1 MDGCELSTCAVAT
14 ALCRRDAPTLLRKL
28 RRGRHSGAAT
38 VQFLLP
44 HSSGS
49 RDYCWELKARILF
62 FLLLSVTPALAGLGK
77 YSHLIK
83 ADPASAPSAPPRSG
97 VRITYLGTN
106 GYLLESRDTVLLVD
120 PYFSR
125 QSLLRT
131 ALKQEPIRATNLI
144 NQWTR
149 EHPKIDAV
157 LVTHG
162 HIDHLYDVPPI
173 ARATGATLIASA
185 TSVRLARSAGLPANQ
200 TRPARAGARIRV
212 KGASIRVLPAVH
224 DRVFGVTPFTGPPAH
239 LPPRKIDHWVLG
251 EPLAFLVEIGGKRV
265 FINSGGRGDQP
276 LTLNTAPV
284 DLAIVGVASPD
295 AIDAFS
301 STIAQLKP
309 RYILPSHQD
318 DFFRPLRNGFVF
330 LPLTD
335 FPAVR
340 RAATAAAPR
349 GQLILLDYF
358 KPWTLR

>member
-1 MDGCELSTCAVAT
+1 M
-14 ALCRRDAPTLLRKL
+14 
-28 RRGRHSGAAT
+28 
-38 VQFLLP
+38 
-44 HSSGS
+44 
-49 RDYCWELKARILF
+49 ELKARILF
-62 FLLLSVTPALAGLGK
+62 YLLLAVTPALGSLEK
-77 YSHLIK
+77 YSQFVK
-83 ADPASAPSAPPRSG
+83 ADPAPALFAPPRHG

-106 GYLLESRDTVLLVD
+106 GYLLESPDTVLLID

-125 QSLLRT
+125 QSLFRT
-131 ALKQEPIRATNLI
+131 ALKLEPVRETNLI

-157 LVTHG
+157 LVSHG
-162 HIDHLYDVPPI
+162 HVDHLYDVPPI
-173 ARATGATLIASA
+173 VRATGARLIASA
-185 TSVRLARSAGLPANQ
+185 TSVRLAQSAGVPAQQ
-200 TRPARAGARIRV
+200 TRSVRTGAIISV
-212 KGASIRVLPAVH
+212 KGAVIRVLPAAH
-224 DRVFGVTPFTGPPAH
+224 DRIFGVTPFTGPVKH

-251 EPLAFLVEIGGKRV
+251 DPLAFLIEIGGKRI

-276 LTLNTAPV
+276 LALNAAPV

-301 STIAQLKP
+301 PTIAQLKP

-330 LPLTD
+330 LPLTN

-340 RAATAAAPR
+340 RAAAATAPR

>member
-1 MDGCELSTCAVAT
+1 M
-14 ALCRRDAPTLLRKL
+14 
-28 RRGRHSGAAT
+28 
-38 VQFLLP
+38 
-44 HSSGS
+44 
-49 RDYCWELKARILF
+49 KARILF
-62 FLLLSVTPALAGLGK
+62 YLLLSGTPALAGLEK
-77 YSHLIK
+77 YSQLVK
-83 ADPASAPSAPPRSG
+83 ADPPPALSAPPRSG

-106 GYLLESRDTVLLVD
+106 GYLLESRDTVLLID

-125 QSLLRT
+125 QSLFRT
-131 ALKQEPIRATNLI
+131 ALKLGPVRETNLI

-162 HIDHLYDVPPI
+162 HVDHLFDVPPI
-173 ARATGATLIASA
+173 ARATGAKLIASA
-185 TSVRLARSAGLPANQ
+185 TSVQLAQSAGVPRSQTRSVRPGATITVKSAVIRILPA
-200 TRPARAGARIRV
+200 A
-212 KGASIRVLPAVH
+212 H
-224 DRVFGVTPFTGPPAH
+224 DRVFGVTPFKGPAIH

-251 EPLAFLVEIGGKRV
+251 DPLAFLIEIGGKRI
-265 FINSGGRGDQP
+265 FINSGGRGDTE
-276 LTLNTAPV
+276 LSLNAAPV

-301 STIAQLKP
+301 PTIAQLKP

-330 LPLTD
+330 LPLTN

-340 RAATAAAPR
+340 RAAAASAPR

-358 KPWTLR
+358 RPWTLR

>member
-1 MDGCELSTCAVAT
+1 M
-14 ALCRRDAPTLLRKL
+14 
-28 RRGRHSGAAT
+28 
-38 VQFLLP
+38 
-44 HSSGS
+44 
-49 RDYCWELKARILF
+49 KARILF
-62 FLLLSVTPALAGLGK
+62 YLLLSAIPALGGLEK
-77 YSHLIK
+77 YPQLVK
-83 ADPASAPSAPPRSG
+83 ADPAPAISGAPRNG

-106 GYLLESRDTVLLVD
+106 GYLLETRDTVLLID

-125 QSLLRT
+125 QSLTRT
-131 ALKQEPIRATNLI
+131 ALKLEPVPHTNLV

-162 HIDHLYDVPPI
+162 HVDHLFDVPSVV
-173 ARATGATLIASA
+173 RATGAKLIASA
-185 TSVRLARSAGLPANQ
+185 TSVRLAQSAGVPAKQ
-200 TRPARAGARIRV
+200 TRVVRTGATVRV
-212 KGASIRVLPAVH
+212 KGAVIRVLPAAH
-224 DRVFGVTPFTGPPAH
+224 DRIFGVTPFKGPVKH

-251 EPLAFLVEIGGKRV
+251 DPLAFLIEMGGKRI

-276 LTLNTAPV
+276 LSLKTAPV

-301 STIAQLKP
+301 STIAQLAP

-318 DFFRPLRNGFVF
+318 DFFRPLRKGFVF

-340 RAATAAAPR
+340 RAAAAAAPR
-349 GQLILLDYF
+349 GQVILLDYF

>member
-1 MDGCELSTCAVAT
+1 M
-14 ALCRRDAPTLLRKL
+14 
-28 RRGRHSGAAT
+28 
-38 VQFLLP
+38 
-44 HSSGS
+44 
-49 RDYCWELKARILF
+49 KARVLF
-62 FLLLSVTPALAGLGK
+62 YLFLSVTPAFAGLGK
-77 YSHLIK
+77 YAQLVK
-83 ADPASAPSAPPRSG
+83 ADPSTALSAPPRQG

-106 GYLLESRDTVLLVD
+106 GYLLESRDTVVLID

-131 ALKQEPIRATNLI
+131 ALKLEPVRETNLI
-144 NQWTR
+144 NHWTR
-149 EHPKIDAV
+149 EHPKIHAV

-173 ARATGATLIASA
+173 MRATGAKLIASS
-185 TSVRLARSAGLPANQ
+185 TSVQLAQSAGVPANQ
-200 TRPARAGARIRV
+200 TRSARAGTTVRV
-212 KGASIRVLPAVH
+212 KGAHIRVLPAVH
-224 DRVFGVTPFTGPPAH
+224 DRVFGVTPFKGPPVH

-251 EPLAFLVEIGGKRV
+251 EPLAFLIEIGGKRI
-265 FINSGGRGDQP
+265 FINSGGRGDHP
-276 LTLNTAPV
+276 VALNSAPV

-301 STIAQLKP
+301 ATIAQLTP

-335 FPAVR
+335 FSAVR
-340 RAATAAAPR
+340 RAAAAAAPR

>member
-1 MDGCELSTCAVAT
+1 M
-14 ALCRRDAPTLLRKL
+14 
-28 RRGRHSGAAT
+28 
-38 VQFLLP
+38 QI
-44 HSSGS
+44 
-49 RDYCWELKARILF
+49 RILF
-62 FLLLSVTPALAGLGK
+62 YLLLSVTPALAGLEK
-77 YSHLIK
+77 YSQLVK
-83 ADPASAPSAPPRSG
+83 ADPPSATSARPRHG

-106 GYLLESRDTVLLVD
+106 GYLLESRDTILLID

-125 QSLLRT
+125 QSLSRT
-131 ALKQEPIRATNLI
+131 ALKLKPIRETNLI

-149 EHPKIDAV
+149 EHPRIDAV

-162 HIDHLYDVPPI
+162 HVDHLFDVPPI
-173 ARATGATLIASA
+173 VRATGAKLIASA
-185 TSVRLARSAGLPANQ
+185 TSVQLAKSAGVPANQ
-200 TRPARAGARIRV
+200 TRSVRVGATISV
-212 KGASIRVLPAVH
+212 KGAVIRVLPAAH
-224 DRVFGVTPFTGPPAH
+224 DRVFGVTPFKGPATH

-251 EPLAFLVEIGGKRV
+251 DPLAFLIEIGGKRI
-265 FINSGGRGDQP
+265 FINSGGRGDTQ
-276 LTLNTAPV
+276 LSLNAAPV

-301 STIAQLKP
+301 PTIAQLRP

-330 LPLTD
+330 LPLTN

-340 RAATAAAPR
+340 RAAAASAPR

>member
-1 MDGCELSTCAVAT
+1 VAT
-14 ALCRRDAPTLLRKL
+14 ALKK
-28 RRGRHSGAAT
+28 
-38 VQFLLP
+38 QFLLP
-44 HSSGS
+44 HSGGS
-49 RDYCWELKARILF
+49 PDYRQELKARVLF
-62 FLLLSVTPALAGLGK
+62 YLLLSVSPALAGFGK
-77 YSHLIK
+77 YSQLVK
-83 ADPASAPSAPPRSG
+83 ADAGSALSAPPRHG

-106 GYLLESRDTVLLVD
+106 GYLLESRDTVLLID

-131 ALKQEPIRATNLI
+131 ALKLEPVRETNLI

-162 HIDHLYDVPPI
+162 HVDHLYDVPPI
-173 ARATGATLIASA
+173 VRATGAKLIASS
-185 TSVRLARSAGLPANQ
+185 TSVRLAQSTGVPAKQ
-200 TRPARAGARIRV
+200 TRSARAGTTVRV
-212 KGASIRVLPAVH
+212 KGANIRVLPAVH
-224 DRVFGVTPFTGPPAH
+224 DRVFGVTPFKGPPAH

-251 EPLAFLVEIGGKRV
+251 EPLAFLIEIGGKRI

-276 LTLNTAPV
+276 VALNTAPV

-340 RAATAAAPR
+340 RAAAAAAPR

>member
-1 MDGCELSTCAVAT
+1 MSI
-14 ALCRRDAPTLLRKL
+14 
-28 RRGRHSGAAT
+28 GRL
-38 VQFLLP
+38 QFLLP
-44 HSSGS
+44 HSRGS
-49 RDYCWELKARILF
+49 PDYRRELKARVLF
-62 FLLLSVTPALAGLGK
+62 YLLLSVTPALAGLGK
-77 YSHLIK
+77 YSQLVK
-83 ADPASAPSAPPRSG
+83 ADPGPARSAPPRHG

-106 GYLLESRDTVLLVD
+106 GYLLESRDTVLLID

-131 ALKQEPIRATNLI
+131 ALKLEPVRETNLI

-162 HIDHLYDVPPI
+162 HVDHLYDVPPI
-173 ARATGATLIASA
+173 VRATGAKLVASA
-185 TSVRLARSAGLPANQ
+185 TSIRLAQSAGVPAKQ
-200 TRPARAGARIRV
+200 TRSARAGTTVRV
-212 KGASIRVLPAVH
+212 KGANIRVLPAVH
-224 DRVFGVTPFTGPPAH
+224 DRVLGVTPFPGPPAH

-251 EPLAFLVEIGGKRV
+251 EPLSFLIEIGGKRI

-276 LTLNTAPV
+276 VVLKTALV

-295 AIDAFS
+295 AIDAFP

-318 DFFRPLRNGFVF
+318 DFFRPLRNGFAF

-340 RAATAAAPR
+340 RAAAAAAPR

>member
-1 MDGCELSTCAVAT
+1 
-14 ALCRRDAPTLLRKL
+14 
-28 RRGRHSGAAT
+28 
-38 VQFLLP
+38 
-44 HSSGS
+44 
-49 RDYCWELKARILF
+49 LKARILF
-62 FLLLSVTPALAGLGK
+62 CLFLSVTPALAGLEK
-77 YSHLIK
+77 YSQFVK
-83 ADPASAPSAPPRSG
+83 ADPAPTLAAPPRHG

-106 GYLLESRDTVLLVD
+106 GYLIESRDTVLLVD

-125 QSLLRT
+125 QSLSRT
-131 ALKQEPIRATNLI
+131 ALRLEPVRETNLI
-144 NQWTR
+144 NRWTR
-149 EHPKIDAV
+149 DHPKIDAV

-173 ARATGATLIASA
+173 ARATGAKLIASA
-185 TSVRLARSAGLPANQ
+185 TSVQLAQSAGVPAKQ
-200 TRPARAGARIRV
+200 TRRVRAGATIRV
-212 KGASIRVLPAVH
+212 NGAVIRVLPAAH
-224 DRVFGVTPFTGPPAH
+224 DRVFGVTPFKGPAKN

-251 EPLAFLVEIGGKRV
+251 DPLAFLIEIGGQRI

-276 LTLNTAPV
+276 VALNAAPV

-301 STIAQLKP
+301 PTIAQLKP

-340 RAATAAAPR
+340 RAAAATAPR
-349 GQLILLDYF
+349 SQLILLDYF

>member
-1 MDGCELSTCAVAT
+1 
-14 ALCRRDAPTLLRKL
+14 
-28 RRGRHSGAAT
+28 
-38 VQFLLP
+38 
-44 HSSGS
+44 
-49 RDYCWELKARILF
+49 LKARILF
-62 FLLLSVTPALAGLGK
+62 ILLLSVTPALAGLEK
-77 YSHLIK
+77 YSRLVR
-83 ADPASAPSAPPRSG
+83 ADSPNATSSRPRHG

-106 GYLLESRDTVLLVD
+106 GYLFESRDTTILVD

-125 QSLLRT
+125 QSLSRT
-131 ALKQEPIRATNLI
+131 ALKLEPVRETNLI
-144 NQWTR
+144 NRWTR
-149 EHPKIDAV
+149 DHPKIDAV

-173 ARATGATLIASA
+173 ARATGAKLIASA
-185 TSVRLARSAGLPANQ
+185 TSVQLAQSAGLPAKQ
-200 TRPARAGARIRV
+200 TRSVRAGATIRV
-212 KGASIRVLPAVH
+212 NGAVIRVLPAAH
-224 DRVFGVTPFTGPPAH
+224 DRVFGVTPFKGPAKH

-251 EPLAFLVEIGGKRV
+251 DPLAFLIEVGGQRI

-276 LTLNTAPV
+276 VALKAAPV

-301 STIAQLKP
+301 PTIAQLKP

-340 RAATAAAPR
+340 RAAAAAAPR
-349 GQLILLDYF
+349 GRLILLDYF

>member
-1 MDGCELSTCAVAT
+1 
-14 ALCRRDAPTLLRKL
+14 
-28 RRGRHSGAAT
+28 
-38 VQFLLP
+38 
-44 HSSGS
+44 
-49 RDYCWELKARILF
+49 LKARILF
-62 FLLLSVTPALAGLGK
+62 FLLLSVTPALGGLEK
-77 YSHLIK
+77 YPQLVK
-83 ADPASAPSAPPRSG
+83 ADPPIALSAPPRHG

-106 GYLLESRDTVLLVD
+106 GYLLESRDTVLLID

-131 ALKQEPIRATNLI
+131 ALKMAPVRETRLI
-144 NQWTR
+144 DQWTR
-149 EHPKIDAV
+149 EHPRIDAV

-173 ARATGATLIASA
+173 LRATGAKLIASP
-185 TSVRLARSAGLPANQ
+185 TSVQLAQSAGVRASQ
-200 TRPARAGARIRV
+200 ARAASAGATIRV
-212 KGASIRVLPAVH
+212 NLAVIRVLPAVH
-224 DRVFGVTPFTGPPAH
+224 DRVLGVTPFKGPAKH

-251 EPLAFLVEIGGKRV
+251 DPLAFLIEIGGKRI
-265 FINSGGRGDQP
+265 FINSGGRGDRP
-276 LTLNTAPV
+276 LALKVAPV

-301 STIAQLKP
+301 PTIAQLKP

-318 DFFRPLRNGFVF
+318 DFFRPLQQGFVF

-340 RAATAAAPR
+340 RASAAAAPR